1 SDLNLTWSVD
11 GLINE
16 YCHPCEAIRDG
27 ELRSVEPLE
36 GLEHFSLDGVEY
48 EAFNTSGG
56 LGTLC
61 ETLKGRVRTLD
72 YKSVR

>member
-1 SDLNLTWSVD
+1 MD

-16 YCHPCEAIRDG
+16 YCHPCEAIREG
-27 ELRSVEPLE
+27 AMTEMLPLE

-61 ETLKGRVRTLD
+61 ETLSGKVRNLD
-72 YKSVR
+72 YKSVRYPGHRA